1 MKIYFNGVQMLI
13 SLLLMNFEKIEWF
26 LCYIHTNIRLKNQKP
41 LKLNEWFVLWLP
53 IFDLNDNNE
62 SYDTLV
68 PISECHL
75 G

>member
-41 LKLNEWFVLWLP
+41 LKLNE
-53 IFDLNDNNE
+53 
-62 SYDTLV
+62 
-68 PISECHL
+68 
-75 G
+75 